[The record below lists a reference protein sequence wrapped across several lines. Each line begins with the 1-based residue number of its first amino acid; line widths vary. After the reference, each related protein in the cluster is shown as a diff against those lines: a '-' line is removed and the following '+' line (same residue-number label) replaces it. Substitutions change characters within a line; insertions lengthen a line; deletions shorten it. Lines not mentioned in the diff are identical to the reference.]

1 MQSTSLSSR
10 KSEFLVSM
18 LQYYYYA
25 CKVAAKGDVTL
36 SNYGFCYPIN
46 ERITLILDLATIA

>member
-1 MQSTSLSSR
+1 ML
-10 KSEFLVSM
+10 

-36 SNYGFCYPIN
+36 SNYGFCYPILPSWDKNTLN
-46 ERITLILDLATIA
+46 ERIILILDLATIA